1 MKEIGL
7 CLRTAT
13 SNRHIVEKN
22 FSKHITDRN
31 KSLSGLF
38 SKEHVDIQTYKPIPS
53 TKKKEVYFNLVL
65 FIFRINLRHD
75 SISN

>member
-13 SNRHIVEKN
+13 SSRQIVEKN
-22 FSKHITDRN
+22 FTEHITNRN

-38 SKEHVDIQTYKPIPS
+38 SKEHVGIQTYKPIPS
-53 TKKKEVYFNLVL
+53 TKKKEVSFN
-65 FIFRINLRHD
+65 FRIT
-75 SISN
+75 